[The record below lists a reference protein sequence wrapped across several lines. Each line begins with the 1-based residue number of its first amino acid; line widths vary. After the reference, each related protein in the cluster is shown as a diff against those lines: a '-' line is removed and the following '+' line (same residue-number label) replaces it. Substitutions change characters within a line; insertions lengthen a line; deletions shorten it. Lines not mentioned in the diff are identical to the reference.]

1 MSLFG
6 CIGDIRPLI
15 LNKRERMFWTAEV
28 LLTERTLKS
37 AKSVTVWGSAI
48 ALMTNTRDKTHT
60 LSYMYRHTLNRE
72 HRSSRWALSWLTVTH
87 WWEQNST
94 RFCIFTDTTNTDHYQ
109 QTFSHSVKQ
118 PLLWAKKKSRVK
130 KHPFNASLALFPHII
145 FRLDLYY
152 VFSPIVVPITMV
164 DMTMTCISA
173 ANFK

>member
-15 LNKRERMFWTAEV
+15 LNKRERMFWTDEV
-28 LLTERTLKS
+28 LLTERTLNS
-37 AKSVTVWGSAI
+37 AKSVRQCGAQQY
-48 ALMTNTRDKTHT
+48 KTHT